1 MAGFDKYLKAMLDQ
15 AGIEARQDGSATAE
29 AQHLLL
35 AIAADP
41 AGSPARVLTAAGLD
55 HDTIRAALRREFEQ
69 SLNVAGVSAAAFD
82 LPPATPDPDRTPQPG
97 ASIQLALERC
107 LKAGGR
113 RHIQPAHLLL
123 GVLLAEVGTV
133 PRALAIAGVNRAALL
148 ASVLETVD

>member
-1 MAGFDKYLKAMLDQ
+1 MVGFDTYLKTMLDR
-15 AGIEARQDGSATAE
+15 AGIEARHDGSTTVE

-41 AGSPARVLTAAGLD
+41 AGLPGRVLTAAGLD
-55 HDTIRAALRREFEQ
+55 HDAIRAALRREFEQ
-69 SLNVAGVSAAAFD
+69 SLNVAGVSATAFD
-82 LPPATPDPDRTPQPG
+82 LPPATPDPDRVPQPG

-133 PRALAIAGVNRAALL
+133 PRALALSGVDRAALL
-148 ASVLETVD
+148 ASVLETVE